1 MTRILYLIDAAGDA
15 PAALLRLLRHLDRDR
30 GQPTV
35 LALGPDGEALG
46 RLRALGVEVVTLPA
60 GEERG
65 ALAALQLRL
74 DARRLPGLLG
84 GRRFDLVHARGAAAD
99 LLARLAAPRLGARA
113 VVVSFDGAIPTPDA
127 WQRGVDRRS
136 AARVARFILPA
147 AALEPALRE
156 RFGTSAAPNSVIPD
170 GVDLAEADA
179 ALAIGRTEARR
190 RLRLFPTDIAIAH
203 VGPLEAEGGAL
214 HLLAAFHALLQ
225 AQPTARLLVAGDGPS
240 RASLEAAAAS
250 LRLGPFVR
258 FLGALS
264 DPWPLLAA
272 ADICALPAPC
282 PGLPAAL
289 LEAMAASLPAV
300 AAAAGAV
307 PEMVADG
314 REALLVPP
322 GDAGAL
328 GRALTE
334 LAADPVRRRD
344 MGVHARRRV
353 ENAFRIERTAAALEQ
368 LYGELLPDP
377 AGGG

>member
-1 MTRILYLIDAAGDA
+1 
-15 PAALLRLLRHLDRDR
+15 
-30 GQPTV
+30 V

-113 VVVSFDGAIPTPDA
+113 VVVSFDGAAPPPDR
-127 WQRGVDRRS
+127 WRRGVDRRS
-136 AARVARFILPA
+136 VSRVARFILPA

-156 RFGTSAAPNSVIPD
+156 RFGAAAAPCSIIPD
-170 GVDLAEADA
+170 GIDLAEADA
-179 ALAIGRTEARR
+179 ALALGRTEARR
-190 RLRLFPTDIAIAH
+190 RLRLFPTDVAIAH
-203 VGPLEAEGGAL
+203 AGRLDAEDGAL
-214 HLLAAFHALLQ
+214 HLLAAFHSLLQ
-225 AQPTARLLVAGDGPS
+225 AQPNARLLVGGDGPS
-240 RASLEAAAAS
+240 RASLEGAAAA

-258 FLGALS
+258 FLGALPE
-264 DPWPLLAA
+264 PWPLLAA
-272 ADICALPAPC
+272 ADVFALPAPR
-282 PGLPAAL
+282 PGMPAEL
-289 LEAMAASLPAV
+289 LEAMAAGLPAV

-328 GRALTE
+328 GRALAE
-334 LAADPVRRRD
+334 LVADPSRRSA
-344 MGVHARRRV
+344 MGAAARRRA
-353 ENAFRIERTAAALEQ
+353 EDAFRIERTAASLEV
-368 LYGELLPDP
+368 LYGALLPGP
-377 AGGG
+377 AAGG